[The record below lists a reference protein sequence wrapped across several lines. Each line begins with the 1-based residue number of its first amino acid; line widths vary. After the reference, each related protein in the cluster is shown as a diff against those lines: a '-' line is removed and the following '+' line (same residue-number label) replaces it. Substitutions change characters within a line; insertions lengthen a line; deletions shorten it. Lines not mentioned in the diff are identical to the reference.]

1 MMQEPGKIW
10 PGTSLRRTVNFFDE
24 ADDPVDPD
32 TVTFKLC
39 SPCNQITSY
48 VYDTD
53 DEVQRSGV
61 GAYYADFIPDI
72 AGRWHWRWE
81 TTGTGTTIA
90 KEGNFIVQYS
100 KFVDDVDTGYA
111 FP

>member
-1 MMQEPGKIW
+1 MQEPGKIW
-10 PGTSLRRTVNFFDE
+10 PGTSLRRTVTFYDE
-24 ADDPVDPD
+24 NGDLVDPD
-32 TVTFKLC
+32 TVTFKLTP
-39 SPCNQITSY
+39 PCGPITSY

-61 GAYYADFIPDI
+61 GAYYADFIPNI

-90 KEGNFIVQYS
+90 KEGNFVVQYS
-100 KFVDDVDTGYA
+100 RFVEGVETGYV